1 MTPEQETLLRIIIDE
16 AQEEAVY
23 NTLAAA
29 LEGHEPAREEYERL
43 KRKANQHAYN
53 WIKAAEDLTGKAFDD
68 IYPIKRP

>member
-29 LEGHEPAREEYERL
+29 LEGHKPAREEYERL
-43 KRKANQHAYN
+43 KRKANQQ
-53 WIKAAEDLTGKAFDD
+53 AETPVSTDRQTNTQTEAVK
-68 IYPIKRP
+68 